1 MMLAKP
7 CPHCG
12 RRHGVSHARVAFAN
26 RFSAAIC
33 KACKKKFAPA
43 MWQGW
48 LLGEILLLPAS
59 FVGIGSA
66 SPTLFFT
73 LLIVGIGVAVFLQ
86 QMFIPLVQIL

>member
-1 MMLAKP
+1 MFAKP

-12 RRHGVSHARVAFAN
+12 RPHGVSHARVAFAN

-33 KACKKKFAPA
+33 KACKRKFAPA
-43 MWQGW
+43 MWRVS

-73 LLIVGIGVAVFLQ
+73 LLVVEIGVAAVVQ
-86 QMFIPLVQIL
+86 QTFIPLVQIL